1 VAIYI
6 GSGWMIQAPQPG
18 LRVQVVPASF
28 GSQFAG
34 AVQVDPRLAAAAAA
48 GLA

>member
-1 VAIYI
+1 
-6 GSGWMIQAPQPG
+6 
-18 LRVQVVPASF
+18 VVPASL

-34 AVQVDPRLAAAAAA
+34 AVRVYPRLASGLAA

>member
-1 VAIYI
+1 MDVE
-6 GSGWMIQAPQPG
+6 
-18 LRVQVVPASF
+18 VVPASF

-34 AVQVDPRLAAAAAA
+34 AVRVYPRTASTQAA

>member
-1 VAIYI
+1 MDVEI
-6 GSGWMIQAPQPG
+6 
-18 LRVQVVPASF
+18 VPASF

-34 AVQVDPRLAAAAAA
+34 AVRVYPRTAATLAA

>member
-1 VAIYI
+1 
-6 GSGWMIQAPQPG
+6 MIQAPQPG
-18 LRVQVVPASF
+18 MDVQVVPASL

-34 AVQVDPRLAAAAAA
+34 AIRVNPRIAAEVAA

>member
-1 VAIYI
+1 
-6 GSGWMIQAPQPG
+6 MD
-18 LRVQVVPASF
+18 VQVVPADF

-34 AVQVDPRLAAAAAA
+34 AIRVDPSLAAEVAA